1 MLLSYSEN
9 PSHDYSGLY
18 FNLDYWAIL
27 DIILTTSMEL
37 LNFKNVSL
45 YKKKWGG
52 GVEVVFLG
60 TRSEFIDRSLAQL
73 STCWLIVYL
82 ERGENSNSESW
93 EAVLLP
99 ERCE

>member
-45 YKKKWGG
+45 YKEKWGG
-52 GVEVVFLG
+52 GVEVGFFGDQFWIYCQIFSSAPV
-60 TRSEFIDRSLAQL
+60 D
-73 STCWLIVYL
+73 
-82 ERGENSNSESW
+82 
-93 EAVLLP
+93 
-99 ERCE
+99 